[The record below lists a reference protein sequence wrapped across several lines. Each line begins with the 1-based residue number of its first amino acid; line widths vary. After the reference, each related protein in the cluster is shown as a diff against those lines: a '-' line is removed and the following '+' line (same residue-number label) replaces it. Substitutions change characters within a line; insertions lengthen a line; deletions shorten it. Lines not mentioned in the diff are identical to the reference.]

1 MRVLP
6 GGSPAPRTALR
17 GGRPPR
23 TAPGRPLCPEP
34 RSRCRPPAG
43 SSAAGAPDALA
54 ALQTPR
60 VKHDHRRKAAPFISA
75 TSAGSAW
82 GALNTTTRSLR
93 PYKVENG
100 ASRSRWPIQSRRAAG
115 EPFFFFPTFFFF
127 SSFPI
132 FVVDGSPSAPACGGA
147 EPPGAG
153 ASSRSGRARRALG
166 AAGGAVGGQRPPGAP
181 RGLQRPRP
189 PPVGSGAP
197 ALWAGSCG
205 GHRTSGTG

>member
-127 SSFPI
+127 FFPI
-132 FVVDGSPSAPACGGA
+132 FVVDGSPSAAACGGA